1 MEIPN
6 AFRGDAKHHS
16 LRAESTAGSIYRRI
30 KKMHGL
36 YFFIFHPLQ
45 SFKLHLYK
53 MKPLRLFMELST
65 EKNHFNWR
73 CWKYHSMIDVLVKS
87 AVQLVDTITAFLA
100 KIKG

>member
-1 MEIPN
+1 VEILN

-36 YFFIFHPLQ
+36 YFLIFYPLQ

-53 MKPLRLFMELST
+53 NETASVIYEIDHLKTNLISVSGST
-65 EKNHFNWR
+65 IE
-73 CWKYHSMIDVLVKS
+73 S
-87 AVQLVDTITAFLA
+87 
-100 KIKG
+100 